1 MADDT
6 PAAPQPASTAVPT
19 SAPTLEARITAAI
32 RTWRD
37 EVIAGGPIARAT
49 ECWNHLEQSLQHLAS
64 AIMKEL

>member
-6 PAAPQPASTAVPT
+6 PAAPAPVPE
-19 SAPTLEARITAAI
+19 PTLEARIEAAI

-37 EVIAGGPIARAT
+37 DIIAGGPIARIT